1 MNKPKLN
8 RNDIINAVVE
18 SARQKFNAAQEL
30 RNARKKVLVAKIEAL
45 ALKSYQKAKPT
56 VSIGWNS
63 DHAHVMF
70 KVQNKQIEKLSEEL
84 GEISGHYFDEKRVRR
99 NALVSLSEKAKK
111 IIDAEVEKSI
121 DKLLS

>member
-18 SARQKFNAAQEL
+18 SARQRFNAAQEL
-30 RNARKKVLVAKIEAL
+30 RNAHKKVLVAKIEAL
-45 ALKSYQKAKPT
+45 ALNSYQKAKPY
-56 VSIGWNS
+56 VSIGWRS
-63 DHAHVMF
+63 DHADVVF
-70 KVQNKQIEKLSEEL
+70 RVQNKQIEKLAEEL

-99 NALVSLSEKAKK
+99 NALISISEKAKK
-111 IIDAEVEKSI
+111 VIDAEVEKSI